1 MTAIPVRTRQFFA
14 AGEPCCGNEE
24 PCPEHRHLMPQ
35 SHDDDDVL
43 NRPITDEWLATLG
56 DPPF

>member
-14 AGEPCCGNEE
+14 AGEPCCGDEK

-35 SHDDDDVL
+35 SHDDDVF